1 MMAIPAKHVMRLLL
15 AGMGLL
21 AIALVAV
28 PAFGAKVHPLAAATG
43 APGSLGASYFLST
56 NPAQSALQGE
66 VATSANT
73 GINIPF
79 GVLGEYNPA
88 PQPTGTFGIGVAG
101 VSSQGYGVGAE
112 ALGYYP
118 AMYARSDGSGDG
130 IDIATAGK
138 GYGASI
144 FSSGNTGLIVEGQAG
159 YGVFAETQED
169 GRAGV
174 IGFGLYDSPT
184 MGAGVVGE
192 ALGPHSS
199 GLYGLGFTGII
210 GVGSQTAI
218 DAELQ
223 NNSTSTTGA
232 GNALDA
238 YTQFSNGG
246 EALLGGGTG
255 EGVIALGSSGTALRP
270 ALVAESLKAGT
281 DLIDGEETSGSTAST
296 SFVVQGSSA
305 NRSGSVSTSTA
316 QSDVQVQGDLYL
328 TGNVYT
334 RCSAF
339 PATST
344 TTCGEGETPV
354 PVAAGSRAFV
364 EDAGEAR
371 LVAGSAHIQ
380 LDPAFASTISAHRPY
395 MVFMTPNGESRGLY
409 VIGKSRAGFDV
420 RENAGGRSTMIFD
433 YRILAYANEAPP
445 LAITGVR
452 ELHNSAIRYRGRH
465 ADLRGAFPLPP
476 APKDRIQKLRP
487 LLTPHLTR

>member
-1 MMAIPAKHVMRLLL
+1 MMTIPAKHVMRLLL
-15 AGMGLL
+15 AGTGLL

-28 PAFGAKVHPLAAATG
+28 PAFGAKIHPMAAATG

-66 VATSANT
+66 VAASANT
-73 GINIPF
+73 GITIPF

-101 VSSQGYGVGAE
+101 VASEGYAVGAE
-112 ALGYYP
+112 GLGVSPTIYALSAGQ
-118 AMYARSDGSGDG
+118 GDG
-130 IDIATAGK
+130 MDIVTEGR
-138 GYGASI
+138 GYGASVYAE
-144 FSSGNTGLIVEGQAG
+144 GGTGIAVDGVAG
-159 YGVFAETQED
+159 YGVLGETEQN
-169 GRAGV
+169 GKAGV
-174 IGFGLYDSPT
+174 YGYDFFENPT
-184 MGAGVVGE
+184 LGAGVVGR
-192 ALGPHSS
+192 AFGPNA
-199 GLYGLGFTGII
+199 YGVYGNGQTGVI
-210 GVGSQTAI
+210 GMGSQTAI
-218 DAELQ
+218 AAELQ
-223 NNSTSTTGA
+223 DYSTA

-238 YTQFSNGG
+238 YTQFTSGG
-246 EALLGGGTG
+246 EALLGAGTG
-255 EGVIALGSSGTALRP
+255 EGVVAMGSSGLATHP

-354 PVAAGSRAFV
+354 PVDAGSRPFI

-380 LDPAFASTISAHRPY
+380 LNPAFASTISARQPY

-409 VIGKSRAGFDV
+409 VIGKSRTGFDV
-420 RENAGGRSTMIFD
+420 RENAGGKSTMIFD
-433 YRILAYANEAPP
+433 YRVLAYANEAQP
-445 LAITGVR
+445 LTAVGVR
-452 ELHNSAIRYRGRH
+452 ELHNSGIRYRIKH
-465 ADLRGAFPLPP
+465 ADLRDAFPLP
-476 APKDRIQKLRP
+476 ASPKARLEKLRP
-487 LLTPHLTR
+487 LLTRNLTR